1 MKSICPPTP
10 EYIRGPIESNWSTDG
25 DKRQF
30 EIALPPNTTAL
41 VELPARSEDVLTEG
55 GRPLEEAKGVELLES
70 DATIRRLCEE
80 AVRGGEVPGL
90 SPAIPK
96 NAFRHFV
103 IDRFHGGDGQAR
115 FVVRPKVPF
124 G

>member
-1 MKSICPPTP
+1 MKTNILINITYAGQS
-10 EYIRGPIESNWSTDG
+10 GNWFTQCDPGVTD
-25 DKRQF
+25 
-30 EIALPPNTTAL
+30 AN
-41 VELPARSEDVLTEG
+41 
-55 GRPLEEAKGVELLES
+55 
-70 DATIRRLCEE
+70 IRRLCEE